1 MYNLCIDTFITLQ
14 LSSDINE
21 KPKKE
26 PKIIT
31 KFLKK
36 EKTEAMS
43 PCWER
48 ITYQADE

>member
-1 MYNLCIDTFITLQ
+1 MYNLYIDTFITLQ

-26 PKIIT
+26 PKINT

-36 EKTEAMS
+36 EKNRGNESMLGKNNIPS
-43 PCWER
+43 
-48 ITYQADE
+48 